1 MVRSDF
7 PLRPRTI
14 SYLSSFTSLSL
25 KGQIGMDVLIMNF
38 SDLHAQKV
46 KMKFVSTVALAHL
59 DYRTSFHVCYYFVFY
74 SKCIVATCC
83 LSILAPHM

>member
-14 SYLSSFTSLSL
+14 SYLSSFTSSSL

-46 KMKFVSTVALAHL
+46 KMKFVRLIWIIVHHFMFAIILYFTV
-59 DYRTSFHVCYYFVFY
+59 SV
-74 SKCIVATCC
+74 
-83 LSILAPHM
+83 